1 MRTASSPPEGAKK
14 TYNIML
20 AAAII
25 SLVLS
30 LVAVAMGVALI
41 FHDSALSGEVRGF
54 KKGINNDIAGL
65 KQAVND
71 LEKQEARQPWL
82 SYDERT
88 RTVTVYGNI
97 SATGWV
103 ASGGVQD
110 EGED

>member
-1 MRTASSPPEGAKK
+1 
-14 TYNIML
+14 
-20 AAAII
+20 
-25 SLVLS
+25 
-30 LVAVAMGVALI
+30 MGVVLI
-41 FHDSALSGEVRGF
+41 FHDSAMSGEVRRF
-54 KKGINNDIAGL
+54 EKGVNNEVVGL

>member
-1 MRTASSPPEGAKK
+1 
-14 TYNIML
+14 
-20 AAAII
+20 
-25 SLVLS
+25 
-30 LVAVAMGVALI
+30 MGVALI

-103 ASGGVQD
+103 ASGGVQH
-110 EGED
+110 EGYD

>member
-1 MRTASSPPEGAKK
+1 MRTASSPPEESKK

>member
-1 MRTASSPPEGAKK
+1 
-14 TYNIML
+14 
-20 AAAII
+20 
-25 SLVLS
+25 
-30 LVAVAMGVALI
+30 MGVVLI
-41 FHDSALSGEVRGF
+41 FHDSALSGEVRRFANGVD
-54 KKGINNDIAGL
+54 NEIAGL

-82 SYDERT
+82 SYDEKT

>member
-1 MRTASSPPEGAKK
+1 
-14 TYNIML
+14 
-20 AAAII
+20 
-25 SLVLS
+25 
-30 LVAVAMGVALI
+30 MGVVLI
-41 FHDSALSGEVRGF
+41 FRDSALSGEVRRF
-54 KKGINNDIAGL
+54 EKGANNEVVGL